1 MYIFVYTNSKP
12 HCIKLVV
19 HAHYGLRQGCLE
31 TLALP
36 INWLGFSLFL
46 CKVDDLHEKYHECLE
61 MLMEN
66 QVGNKDVNRILQQGS
81 QTFVLLESRG
91 LAVVVFL

>member
-1 MYIFVYTNSKP
+1 M
-12 HCIKLVV
+12 
-19 HAHYGLRQGCLE
+19 
-31 TLALP
+31 LP
-36 INWLGFSLFL
+36 INCLGFSLFL

-66 QVGNKDVNRILQQGS
+66 QVSKKDVNRILQQGS